1 MNFNFTEIREH
12 IRIKSGK
19 INIKVLTASGK
30 DGDYFVNI
38 SPTLLVS
45 GYGSTEKEAKESFE
59 YNMELFCKDLL
70 VLVPEK
76 RDTYLFS
83 LGFCK
88 EKFKTKNFSKL
99 YIDENGVLQG
109 LELLLIEKKT
119 KKFQHCMPKQT

>member
-76 RDTYLFS
+76 RDKYLFS
-83 LGFCK
+83 LGFSK

-109 LELLLIEKKT
+109 LEPSSIKTSLLEAVV
-119 KKFQHCMPKQT
+119 